1 MGVLK
6 HSKQK
11 PNKQQKTTWFFNWK
25 KQNSNPVFQTW
36 TNLEIKTSH
45 HYSFYTTKSIINCSE
60 NRKIILAQAKKSLQR
75 SLIELNM
82 TNIFTIYL
90 FHDKKI
96 QIQVKILRKRG
107 CCSLKHF
114 PRATRPGRKMFRV
127 RQRNAKIFIQGND
140 VRLLHGKQGQDV
152 PQKYESNL
160 QLWK

>member
-1 MGVLK
+1 
-6 HSKQK
+6 
-11 PNKQQKTTWFFNWK
+11 
-25 KQNSNPVFQTW
+25 
-36 TNLEIKTSH
+36 
-45 HYSFYTTKSIINCSE
+45 
-60 NRKIILAQAKKSLQR
+60 
-75 SLIELNM
+75 M

-160 QLWK
+160 QLWKQTLICSRKYEFWKFYKQLKLGKLLKMWAKSLKNS